1 MEFGLLRKSE
11 LILQSLSHRLGGLS
25 GVVPRGVMDQQA
37 AEDEVRTG
45 TWLRTGVATLIY
57 VEEMHAA

>member
-1 MEFGLLRKSE
+1 MHGVRPVEESR
-11 LILQSLSHRLGGLS
+11 IDPPVGGLS

-37 AEDEVRTG
+37 AEDEVRAG
-45 TWLRTGVATLIY
+45 AWLRTGVATLIY

>member
-1 MEFGLLRKSE
+1 MEFGLLRKAE

-37 AEDEVRTG
+37 AEDEVRAG
-45 TWLRTGVATLIY
+45 A
-57 VEEMHAA
+57 